1 MNSTALTPIS
11 PPPPVHVTRI
21 SGKAVICLGFGLLGW
36 VGLVLVG
43 PLVSIFAGHV
53 AIGEISRSHGRITGG
68 RFATI
73 GLIFAYTQLFLEIL
87 SLVFLVILP
96 MIKQ

>member
-1 MNSTALTPIS
+1 MSNALITPIS

-21 SGKAVICLGFGLLGW
+21 SGKAVLCLGFGLLGW

-43 PLVSIFAGHV
+43 PVVAIFAGHV

-73 GLIFAYTQLFLEIL
+73 GLIFAYTQLSLEIL

-96 MIKQ
+96 LIQK

>member
-1 MNSTALTPIS
+1 MSNSPITPIS
-11 PPPPVHVTRI
+11 PPPPVHVSRM
-21 SGKAVICLGFGLLGW
+21 SGKAVICLGFGFLGW

-43 PLVSIFAGHV
+43 PLVAIFAGHV
-53 AIGEISRSHGRITGG
+53 AIGEISSNHGRITGG

-73 GLIFAYTQLFLEIL
+73 GLVFAYTQLALEIL
-87 SLVFLVILP
+87 SLLFLVILP